1 MATIRA
7 GGLEFAY
14 ETFGDPARPAIVLI
28 MGLGGQ
34 LVMWPDS
41 FCEALAAG
49 GYHVVR
55 FDNRDIGLS
64 SKLDHLGKPRLLR
77 MGLAYR
83 LGLPLKAPYTLAD
96 MGADTIAVMDAL
108 KLKTAH
114 LIGVSMGGM
123 IAQQVATQYPAR
135 VRSLTSIMS
144 NSGSRKVPG
153 ASLKLQMRLIRRP
166 TTLDR
171 EGLITHGMQTWR
183 LIGSPAYPDRDDE
196 LRAKVERQFDRS
208 HHPQGM
214 ARQTAAIMASPSRVP
229 QLQKLK
235 APTLIIHGQQDP
247 LVPVAA
253 AHDLARHIPHAQL
266 EIIEG
271 MGHDLPRALLPRIE
285 HLILHHLKH
294 AERDHSRPA
303 VRDSG
308 KAAAVTAGAS
318 SAASPGR

>member
-1 MATIRA
+1 MTTIRA

-14 ETFGDPARPAIVLI
+14 ETFGDAKRPAIVLI

-49 GYHVVR
+49 GYYVVR

-83 LGLPLKAPYTLAD
+83 LGLPLKAPYTLVEMA
-96 MGADTIAVMDAL
+96 ADTVAVMDAL

-123 IAQQVATQYPAR
+123 IAQQVATQYGSR

-166 TTLDR
+166 ARLDR
-171 EGLITHGMQTWR
+171 QGLIDHGIQTWR
-183 LIGSPAYPDRDDE
+183 LIGSPDFRDHDDE
-196 LRAKVERQFDRS
+196 LRAKVERQFDRN

-214 ARQTAAIMASPSRVP
+214 ARQTAAIMASPSRVR
-229 QLQKLK
+229 QLQRLK
-235 APTLIIHGQQDP
+235 TPTLIIHGKQDP

-253 AHDLARHIPHAQL
+253 AHDLARHIPGARL

-285 HLILHHLKH
+285 HLVLHHLKH
-294 AERDHSRPA
+294 AERDHARA
-303 VRDSG
+303 
-308 KAAAVTAGAS
+308 
-318 SAASPGR
+318 